1 MTSTKLKSTLLGMA
15 CATALAT
22 APFTASAQVSGVA
35 LPIDGLTGLL
45 GSAGG
50 LGSLTSLGG
59 GLGGLTS
66 LGGGLGG
73 LSGASGGLG
82 GLTGLTDGLS
92 ILGQVTP
99 LLNGVTGL
107 VGIGLPDLTTGLLD
121 GGLQTLSVLGL
132 DIVDGVLSGGP
143 GGIPLIGDDVA
154 YLLTPEGLVSGVT
167 GLLSLE
173 LPISLPVV
181 GPHPVKL
188 FGPVVV
194 QILETQGLPL
204 DDLPLPF

>member
-22 APFTASAQVSGVA
+22 APFTASAQVSGIA

-82 GLTGLTDGLS
+82 GLTGLTDGLTS
-92 ILGQVTP
+92 LGQVTV
-99 LLNGVTGL
+99 LLNGLTGAG
-107 VGIGLPDLTTGLLD
+107 GIELPDLTTGLLD
-121 GGLQTLSVLGL
+121 SGLQTLSVLGL
-132 DIVDGVLSGGP
+132 DILDDIIGGGP
-143 GGIPLIGDDVA
+143 AGIPLLGGDIA
-154 YLLTPEGLVSGVT
+154 AFLTPEGLISGVT

-204 DDLPLPF
+204 GDLPLPF

>member
-45 GSAGG
+45 GSVGG

-73 LSGASGGLG
+73 LTGASGGLS

-143 GGIPLIGDDVA
+143 GGIPLIGDEVA

-204 DDLPLPF
+204 GDLPLPF

>member
-22 APFTASAQVSGVA
+22 APLTASAQVSGVA

-73 LSGASGGLG
+73 LSGASGGL
-82 GLTGLTDGLS
+82 TGLTDGLTS
-92 ILGQVTP
+92 LGQVTV
-99 LLNGVTGL
+99 LLNGLTGAG
-107 VGIGLPDLTTGLLD
+107 GIELPDLTTGLLD
-121 GGLQTLSVLGL
+121 SGLQTLSVLGL
-132 DIVDGVLSGGP
+132 DILDGIIGGGP
-143 GGIPLIGDDVA
+143 AGIPLLGGDIA
-154 YLLTPEGLVSGVT
+154 AFLTPEGLISGVT
-167 GLLSLE
+167 GLASFR
-173 LPISLPVV
+173 LPIAIPVV
-181 GPHPVKL
+181 GPEPLKL
-188 FGPVVV
+188 YAPVVLA
-194 QILETQGLPL
+194 ILDTQGLPVGGI
-204 DDLPLPF
+204 PLPF